1 MLYWFKR
8 RFDTAML
15 QAMRKV
21 TGVLVL
27 VAAVLASP
35 AQALDAEA
43 VSGLASEELSVRI
56 EAIAAIADYGDEEA
70 LEILQLLYDGEV
82 YVTEEGQIILEMD
95 ELVDAVT
102 RQPLDP
108 EPDNYDSVV
117 VNNQMRGDLETAI
130 AALRLRSKDRD
141 TRFASAQALEG
152 AEDAALLPVIVEAME
167 REGDPEIRAM
177 LAQTRSVMELK
188 SEDSAVRA
196 AAATALGESSDR
208 RVRELLAAKLEKS
221 PDGDYFEQDGQV
233 RLAALKSVKSIDRR
247 LMLIDYFGRFF
258 SGLSLGSILLLV
270 ALGLAITYG
279 LLGVINLAH
288 GEMLMIGAYATY
300 VTQTV
305 FANHFPAALDY
316 YVVAAIPVAF
326 CVAAGV
332 GMVLERTVIRWLYGR
347 PLETLLATWGISLF
361 LIQLV
366 RQIFGAQNVEVS
378 NPSWMSGGV
387 EFMNVVMPYNRICI
401 IVFSFIVLLLM
412 WLMLSRTRLG
422 LFIRSVTQNRTMASC
437 VGVPTGRVDLL
448 AFGLGSGIAGL
459 AGVALSQIGNVG
471 PDLGQSYIIDSFMVV
486 VLGGVGQ
493 LAGTVYAALGLGVFS
508 KFIEPHIGAV
518 LTKILVLVL
527 IIAVIQKR
535 PQGLFAL
542 KGRAVEA

>member
-1 MLYWFKR
+1 MMVR
-8 RFDTAML
+8 RFVWMVGL
-15 QAMRKV
+15 
-21 TGVLVL
+21 
-27 VAAVLASP
+27 AVLLGFTVVLP
-35 AQALDAEA
+35 ARALDAAA
-43 VSGLASEELSVRI
+43 VQGLASDELATRI
-56 EAIAAIADYGDEEA
+56 EAIDAIAAAGDEAA
-70 LEILQLLYDGEV
+70 LEILELLYNGEV
-82 YVTEEGQIILEMD
+82 YVTEEGQVILEFD
-95 ELVDAVT
+95 EIVDAVT
-102 RQPLDP
+102 REPLDP
-108 EPDNYDSVV
+108 EPDYYDSVI
-117 VNNQMRGDLETAI
+117 VNNLMRGNLETAM
-130 AALRLRSKDRD
+130 ASLSLLSEDRD
-141 TRFASAQALEG
+141 TRFASAQALES
-152 AEDAALLPVIVEAME
+152 AEDSKLLPVLSQALDEESDA
-167 REGDPEIRAM
+167 EIRAM
-177 LAQTRSVMELK
+177 LAQTKSVIELA
-188 SEDSAVRA
+188 SDDPEVRLA
-196 AAATALGESSDR
+196 AAIAMADSDQR
-208 RVRELLAAKLEKS
+208 RVRELLAAKLEKTS
-221 PDGDYFEQDGQV
+221 DGEFIEPEEEV
-233 RLAALKSVKSIDRR
+233 RLAAEKSMKSIDRR

-300 VTQTV
+300 VTQTI
-305 FANHFPAALDY
+305 FKNHFPEAFNF
-316 YVVAAIPVAF
+316 YVIAAIPVAF
-326 CVAAGV
+326 CVAAAVGV
-332 GMVLERTVIRWLYGR
+332 LLERTVIRWLYGR

-361 LIQLV
+361 LIQTV
-366 RQIFGAQNVEVS
+366 RQIFGAQNVEVA

-387 EFMNVVMPYNRICI
+387 EFMSVVMPYNRIFI
-401 IVFSFIVLLLM
+401 IIFSFFVLALV

-422 LFIRSVTQNRTMASC
+422 LFIRGVTQNRTMASC

-471 PDLGQSYIIDSFMVV
+471 PDLGQAYIIDSFMVV

-518 LTKILVLVL
+518 LTKILVLVV